1 MTRKVLRIQKERGVR
16 GRGLLGRKEEEQ
28 QQQQQQGNSMRRLVV
43 PVLIVLCSILLL
55 RSSSTNLSYVS
66 SAVYLLYNLD
76 NDDKVDPVTVQ
87 NVALATLTDL
97 NLTELGGGGGKFQLR
112 TVPACWGCGKDNP
125 YTK

>member
-16 GRGLLGRKEEEQ
+16 GRGLLRRKEEE
-28 QQQQQQGNSMRRLVV
+28 QQQQGNSMRRLVV

-66 SAVYLLYNLD
+66 SAVYLIYNLD
-76 NDDKVDPVTVQ
+76 NDDKVDTVTVQ

-97 NLTELGGGGGKFQLR
+97 NLTELGEGGKFQLR

>member
-1 MTRKVLRIQKERGVR
+1 
-16 GRGLLGRKEEEQ
+16 
-28 QQQQQQGNSMRRLVV
+28 MRRLVV

-66 SAVYLLYNLD
+66 SAVYLIYNLD

-97 NLTELGGGGGKFQLR
+97 NLTELGGEGGEVSTTDRPSLLGMWKR
-112 TVPACWGCGKDNP
+112 
-125 YTK
+125 